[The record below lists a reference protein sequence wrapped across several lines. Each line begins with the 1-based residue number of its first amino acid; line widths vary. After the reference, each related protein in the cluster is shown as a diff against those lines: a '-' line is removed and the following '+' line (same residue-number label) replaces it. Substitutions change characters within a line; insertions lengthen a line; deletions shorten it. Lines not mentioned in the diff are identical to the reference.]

1 MAHLTVIS
9 RDPST
14 LLRSAQDDD
23 KLFGSGKRLIES
35 RLAAIRRIFVD
46 YPALGSFIDS
56 RD

>member
-1 MAHLTVIS
+1 VAHLTVIS

-46 YPALGSFIDS
+46 DPALGGFIDS

>member
-1 MAHLTVIS
+1 MEHLTVIS

-46 YPALGSFIDS
+46 DPALGGFIDS